1 MRKHLGIAGGK
12 RSAALF
18 LALAMAAAAAVP
30 AMADTPKFAYDDA
43 TWARLRDNTMEY
55 DELEMLV
62 ETYNPTY
69 LNNQSSFAQDLDGKN
84 NKELRQQSYDSAQD
98 MLDQAD
104 SLRDTADTLKDTID
118 GISQAAAYM
127 PAGTNAMSKNYMNLA
142 SSYASLSSAA
152 AMLEQNALRTQ
163 QSADASYQDQKTRN
177 YEHQNTQL
185 GLKAQ
190 TKSLFAS
197 YNLAKK
203 NISVLEE
210 NLEVAKRSLAGAQS
224 RAAQGLATATDVLKA
239 QNQVQSVESSLTST
253 KANVEQLRQSLCIA
267 TGWKYNDQPEI
278 RELPASDPSQVDAM
292 NPDADT
298 AAALDQNL
306 ALKYSRACLANMTAG
321 STEYKNRQ
329 RTIANQEATV
339 RSTVRTLY
347 NTCVTDRT
355 ALEAASAALATEQK
369 KMSAVENQR
378 RLGMVTDLAYLSQQV
393 SLLSAQVSAATAD
406 MNLQQAIENYH
417 FAMRGYI
424 SGVTV
429 S

>member
-1 MRKHLGIAGGK
+1 MRRNFRILSGK
-12 RSAALF
+12 RQAAVI
-18 LALAMAAAAAVP
+18 LAIAMAASQAVP
-30 AMADTPKFAYDDA
+30 ALADTPQFAYDDA

-69 LNNQSSFAQDLDGKN
+69 LNNQSSFEQDRDGKN
-84 NKELRQQSYDSAQD
+84 NSELKQQSYDNAQD
-98 MLDQAD
+98 MIDQAD
-104 SLRDTADTLKDTID
+104 DLRDTADTLKDTID
-118 GISQAAAYM
+118 AISQAAAYM
-127 PAGTNAMSKNYMNLA
+127 PAGTKSTSKNYMNLA

-163 QSADASYQDQKTRN
+163 QTADASYQDQATRN
-177 YEHQNTQL
+177 YSHQNTQL

-203 NISVLEE
+203 NIPVLEE
-210 NLEVAKRSLAGAQS
+210 NLEVANRSLTAVQNQ
-224 RAAQGLATATDVLKA
+224 AAQGLATATDVLKA
-239 QNQVQSVESSLTST
+239 QNQVQSLESSLTST

-267 TGWKYNDQPEI
+267 TGWQYSDQPDI
-278 RELPASDPSQVDAM
+278 QDLPAADPSKVDAM

-298 AAALDQNL
+298 QTALDQNL

-321 STEYKNRQ
+321 STDYKNMQ

-339 RSTVRTLY
+339 KSTVRTLY

-355 ALEAASAALATEQK
+355 SLEAANAALATEQK
-369 KMSAVENQR
+369 KMSTVENER
-378 RLGMVTDLAYLSQQV
+378 KLGMVADLAYLSQQS
-393 SLLSAQVSAATAD
+393 SLLSAQVSAVTAD
-406 MNLQQAIENYH
+406 MNLQQAIENYQ

-424 SGVTV
+424 SGLTT